1 MAVGPSTAPQ
11 VAEKR
16 VFQQPVN
23 KHLAAKAVAPGI
35 LSRATFVRPCK
46 TQRAK
51 GFLDKT
57 RFLFFASFASLRRI
71 FLYLSSRARSRPGCV
86 RTFSPGTALRPPA
99 SSS

>member
-16 VFQQPVN
+16 GFRQPVN
-23 KHLAAKAVAPGI
+23 KPLAAKAVAPGI
-35 LSRATFVRPCK
+35 LSRATFVRPCT

-57 RFLFFASFASLRRI
+57 RFLFFASFASLRRL
-71 FLYLSSRARSRPGCV
+71 FLYLSSRSRSRPGCV
-86 RTFSPGTALRPPA
+86 RAFSFCTAAHSPA
-99 SSS
+99 